1 MKRTSL
7 VSAGLA
13 SLALLAAPATAT
25 ASETTIDQEA
35 IAYRK
40 EIMKTLE
47 AQFNALAGIIAF
59 GGPPD
64 NLKSHLETVLI
75 TSRMV
80 LPSFEKRAPG
90 GTSQPHLWDDWAGYT
105 RHMQE
110 FEAAVA
116 MAIEAAKH
124 NSLNQVIWYTD
135 QISCRKCHDLYK
147 QKGVRGGQEYLGY

>member
-1 MKRTSL
+1 MTRHAL
-7 VSAGLA
+7 FHAAFVSI
-13 SLALLAAPATAT
+13 ALLAAPAA
-25 ASETTIDQEA
+25 ASEAPIDQEA

-59 GGPPD
+59 DGPAD

-75 TSRMV
+75 TARMV

-90 GTSQPHLWDDWAGYT
+90 GTSQPYLWDDWAGYT

-135 QISCRKCHDLYK
+135 QISCRKCHDAYK
-147 QKGVRGGQEYLGY
+147 QKGVSGGVEYLGY

>member
-1 MKRTSL
+1 M
-7 VSAGLA
+7 
-13 SLALLAAPATAT
+13 SLALLTAPVQ
-25 ASETTIDQEA
+25 ASEAINAREMTDQEA

-47 AQFNALAGIIAF
+47 AQFKALAGIIAF
-59 GGPPD
+59 DGPAD

-116 MAIEAAKH
+116 MAVEAAKH

-135 QISCRKCHDLYK
+135 QISCRKCHDIYK
-147 QKGVRGGQEYLGY
+147 QAGVRGGEDYPGY

>member
-1 MKRTSL
+1 MTHLSFMRAVFVSL
-7 VSAGLA
+7 T
-13 SLALLAAPATAT
+13 LLAAPAS
-25 ASETTIDQEA
+25 ASEASIDQDA

-59 GGPPD
+59 NGPAD
-64 NLKSHLETVLI
+64 NLRSHLETVLI
-75 TSRMV
+75 TARMV
-80 LPSFEKRAPG
+80 LPSFEKHAPG

-116 MAIEAAKH
+116 MAIEASKH
-124 NSLNQVIWYTD
+124 NSVNQVIWYTD
-135 QISCRKCHDLYK
+135 QISCRKCHDVYK
-147 QKGVRGGQEYLGY
+147 QKGVSGGKEYLGY

>member
-1 MKRTSL
+1 MLR
-7 VSAGLA
+7 
-13 SLALLAAPATAT
+13 SLAYGAVIAGAALLSAPAGGME
-25 ASETTIDQEA
+25 SPIDQDA

-40 EIMKTLE
+40 SIMKTLE

-59 GGPPD
+59 GGPSH
-64 NLKSHLETVLI
+64 NLKFHLETIQV
-75 TSRMV
+75 TARMV

-90 GTSQPHLWDDWAGYT
+90 GTSKPHLWDDWEGYT

-124 NSLNQVIWYTD
+124 NSVNQVSWYTD
-135 QISCRKCHDLYK
+135 QISCRKCHDAYK
-147 QKGVRGGQEYLGY
+147 QKGVTGGEEYLGY

>member
-1 MKRTSL
+1 MSFRSIL
-7 VSAGLA
+7 RAGLA
-13 SLALLAAPATAT
+13 GLTLLAAPAH
-25 ASETTIDQEA
+25 ASEATIDQDA

-47 AQFNALAGIIAF
+47 AQFNAMAGIIAF
-59 GGPPD
+59 DGPAD
-64 NLKSHLETVLI
+64 NLRSHLETVLI
-75 TSRMV
+75 TARMV

-116 MAIEAAKH
+116 MAIEASKH
-124 NSLNQVIWYTD
+124 NSVNQVIWYTD

-147 QKGVRGGQEYLGY
+147 QKTVRGDDEYLGY